1 MDISKFRIGPSAKVD
16 LATIDTA
23 APAGSDKATALK
35 RTAEL
40 TARLAELQNV
50 LYADHGHKIL
60 VVLQATDTGGKD
72 GTIRRVFGALNP
84 QGVRVANFKVP
95 TAVEL
100 GHDYLWRVHEQMPGN
115 GDFVIFNRSHY
126 EDVLV
131 VRVHDLV
138 TKQRW
143 KKRYGHIVNFEQMV
157 TDEGTT
163 VVKFFLHIS
172 KAEQAKRLQAR
183 LDEPDKRWK
192 FLEGDLEE
200 RKFWDDY
207 QAAYTDMLAKT
218 STKDAPWFV
227 IPANNKWYRD
237 LVVAEIM
244 VATLEG
250 LNLTYPANA
259 EGLEDI
265 LIV

>member
-23 APAGSDKATALK
+23 APDGSDKASAIK
-35 RTAEL
+35 RIAEL
-40 TARLAELQNV
+40 TARLAELQNM
-50 LYADHGHKIL
+50 LFADHQRKVL

-72 GTIRRVFGALNP
+72 GTIRKVFGALNP

-95 TAVEL
+95 TEVEL
-100 GHDYLWRVHEQMPGN
+100 GHDYLWRVHQQMPGS
-115 GDFVIFNRSHY
+115 GELIIFNRSHY

-138 TKQRW
+138 PRERW

-157 TDEGTT
+157 ADEGTT

-172 KAEQAKRLQAR
+172 KAEQAERLQAR
-183 LDEPDKRWK
+183 LDDPEKRWK
-192 FLEGDLEE
+192 FLAGDLEE

-207 QAAYTDMLAKT
+207 QAAYVDMLAKT

-227 IPANNKWYRD
+227 IPADNKWYRD

-250 LNLTYPANA
+250 LNLSYPAIA
-259 EGLEDI
+259 DGLENVVID
-265 LIV
+265 